1 MIEHEAVNGG
11 VAGLLARVNALP
23 GNRVLVGVPSATD
36 KNTGGRKGDIGN
48 AELVYIHTHGVRPP
62 AMRAEMKP
70 ELDKGTKYSVALQ
83 MYLHEHGYFAK
94 DAGTNKYMRV
104 PARPII
110 EPAIEYHKKEIA
122 EEMGKVARAAM
133 NGESIQEKLSNVGI
147 IGQRRVQDWFTN
159 PANGWAPNAPSTIKK
174 KGSGKP
180 LIDTG
185 ALRTSISYI
194 VESGGGNA

>member
-1 MIEHEAVNGG
+1 MIEHTSVNGG
-11 VAGLLARVNALP
+11 VAGLLARVNALS

-36 KNTGGRKGDIGN
+36 KNTGSRKGDIGN

-94 DAGTNKYMRV
+94 DADTNKYMRV

-110 EPAIEYHKKEIA
+110 EPAIQYHKKEIA
-122 EEMGKVARAAM
+122 EAMGKVARAAM
-133 NGESIQEKLSNVGI
+133 NGESIQGKISSVGDYAA
-147 IGQRRVQDWFTN
+147 GMVRNWFTN
-159 PANGWAPNAPSTIKK
+159 PANGWAPNAPSTIKRK
-174 KGSGKP
+174 HGKTEP

-194 VESGGGNA
+194 VESGGK